1 MQLFIRWIS
10 AADRYDLIVYRRLR
24 LSLRQDRRWVNDQY
38 LLRQSIWSR
47 FAQLDGQLTMPAHVL
62 LVYRDFG
69 ELWSSFQK
77 AQIFESGYISH
88 TSFRRVTKFGTNIYT
103 GLTN

>member
-1 MQLFIRWIS
+1 MQLFIRWLS

-24 LSLRQDRRWVNDQY
+24 LSLLQDCRWVTDQY

-62 LVYRDFG
+62 LVYRDFS
-69 ELWSSFQK
+69 ELWSSFPEK
-77 AQIFESGYISH
+77 KQIFESGYLAY
-88 TSFRRVTKFGTNIYT
+88 FFFG
-103 GLTN
+103 G